1 MQQIQFNANSNDE
14 IVVAKQAFVE
24 YRVYT
29 RSCFICYP
37 GNLMYF
43 SQQPYDKVSD
53 IIIPFDRRGNGA
65 LIDMTNYS
73 DGTY

>member
-14 IVVAKQAFVE
+14 IIVAKQAFVE

-29 RSCFICYP
+29 RSWFTCSP

-43 SQQPYDKVSD
+43 SQQPCDKVSG
-53 IIIPFDRRGNGA
+53 IIIPFDRRGNGE
-65 LIDMTNYS
+65 LIGMTNYT
-73 DGTY
+73 DGT